1 MTARTS
7 LVSGFLLLSSVAVCG
22 CGMGTRA
29 EGDSK
34 GAEELAA
41 NAIAALPNDV
51 PHRTFVDFGGKLH
64 LVGYDVSPESSASP
78 GSTVRL
84 KLYWK
89 PVSRL
94 DPGWNLFTHLEDD
107 GAHQLWNF
115 DREGAFRAL
124 LGSKMPAGL
133 SLLEPGKIYVDEQ
146 TLTMPRADQLAPYVN
161 IVVGVWQGD
170 MRLPIVSGASN
181 GHEGAVVARVS
192 TGIQRQQLQKV
203 LNPRPR

>member
-1 MTARTS
+1 MTGRTS
-7 LVSGFLLLSSVAVCG
+7 LVSGLLLLSSVAVAG
-22 CGMGTRA
+22 CGTGTRA
-29 EGDSK
+29 DEDAK
-34 GAEELAA
+34 GAEELASKA
-41 NAIAALPNDV
+41 LAALPENV

-64 LVGYDVSPESSASP
+64 LIGYDVSPESGTGP
-78 GSTVRL
+78 GQTVRL

-115 DREGAFRAL
+115 DREGEFRSSLA
-124 LGSKMPAGL
+124 GKMPAGL

-146 TLTMPRADQLAPYVN
+146 TLTMPRADQLAPYIN

-170 MRLPIVSGASN
+170 MRLPIVSGVSD
-181 GHEGAVVARVS
+181 GHEGAILARLS
-192 TGIQRQQLQKV
+192 TGIQRLQPQKV
-203 LNPRPR
+203 LNPRPH